1 MPDARVCNAFTAR
14 HNPCLRGRKFSQS
27 SSLSRAIK
35 ATIKHFD
42 RWLVCQRCPARSASK
57 GLGSVKRTF
66 FEGFDP
72 GSERTLAAWMRH
84 ASRTRTPG
92 QLGGKV
98 AKGAVRRG

>member
-42 RWLVCQRCPARSASK
+42 SWLVCHGLLARRASK
-57 GLGSVKRTF
+57 GCGPERTF

-72 GSERTLAAWMRH
+72 GSERTLAAWMRQ
-84 ASRTRTPG
+84 AIRTRTPG